1 MSDIALIL
9 NQHLTA
15 LRLVERA
22 LHDPAGWTFR
32 MGEHVTDV
40 QVTISDF
47 GVSFWGLL
55 PAPGA
60 TVVAIDVL
68 HRNELVWARVVEVP
82 DPAGR
87 IEVEWVFGIE
97 QMSALAW
104 S

>member
-1 MSDIALIL
+1 MSDIQLIL

-22 LHDPAGWTFR
+22 MHDPSGWTFR
-32 MGEHVTDV
+32 MGEHTTNA
-40 QVTISDF
+40 QVTVSDF

-68 HRNELVWARVVEVP
+68 HRDELVWARVVEVP

-87 IEVEWVFGIE
+87 IEVEWTWAVE
-97 QMSALAW
+97 QMSAL

>member
-1 MSDIALIL
+1 VSDIALIL

-22 LHDPAGWTFR
+22 LHDSDGWTFR
-32 MGEHVTDV
+32 MGEHAANV
-40 QVTISDF
+40 QVTVSDF

-68 HRNELVWARVVEVP
+68 HRDELVWARVVEVP

-87 IEVEWVFGIE
+87 MEING
-97 QMSALAW
+97 LH
-104 S
+104 